1 MKYEQEKVL
10 TAFMVSHSSRSL
22 AHKDHSSLAL
32 FRNEIIA
39 LTALCRFDMTM

>member
-1 MKYEQEKVL
+1 MNYEQEKVL
-10 TAFMVSHSSRSL
+10 TTFMVSHSSRSL

-32 FRNEIIA
+32 LRNEIIA